1 MNRFNPR
8 TISSLVVA
16 AIAVV
21 VLALGAFGTQTD
33 APSQPASQSSTTA
46 AAQSSSA
53 SATSSAQASKTY
65 SFRSKKLL
73 KEHFNKHGIVMGFPD
88 AQAYAAAANEVI
100 ANPAALHKLE
110 AEDGD
115 DVYYLEATDELVIV
129 STDGYIRTYF
139 NPGGIGY
146 FNRQ

>member
-1 MNRFNPR
+1 MNRLNPR
-8 TISSLVVA
+8 TVSSLLVA
-16 AIAVV
+16 AIVVAV
-21 VLALGAFGTQTD
+21 LGFGALGTQAD
-33 APSQPASQSSTTA
+33 APSQPSSQTSPTA
-46 AAQSSSA
+46 AAQSSSV
-53 SATSSAQASKTY
+53 QAGKTY
-65 SFRSKKLL
+65 TFRTKKLL
-73 KEHFNKHGIVMGFPD
+73 NEHYNKHGIVMGFAD
-88 AQAYAAAANEVI
+88 AEAYAAAANEVI